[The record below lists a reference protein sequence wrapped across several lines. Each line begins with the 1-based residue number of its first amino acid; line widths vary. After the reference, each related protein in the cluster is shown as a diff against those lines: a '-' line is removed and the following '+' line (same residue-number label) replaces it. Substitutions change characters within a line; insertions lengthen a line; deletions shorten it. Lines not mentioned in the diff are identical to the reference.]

1 MEFLYGHLLEVGRSG
16 QLNQFKFQNF
26 AVGGNVRAVTVPESA
41 ADWYTFLP
49 FSFGGAMATLQGDN
63 LDATLQFANT
73 KITRNF
79 VVEALDNTYVAKVST
94 VLFQRVSPT
103 DPRRRVSSLG
113 IVDPSRYAVERV
125 LYEYFGACAS
135 GGWDE
140 ASIQIKLNSVLDAV
154 QTNIPGRRLRRQQV
168 GNIPFTAQVRV

>member
-1 MEFLYGHLLEVGRSG
+1 MEFVYGHLLEVGRSG
-16 QLNQFKFQNF
+16 QLNQFKFQNY
-26 AVGGNVRAVTVPESA
+26 AVGQNVDE
-41 ADWYTFLP
+41 YTFLP
-49 FSFGGAMATLQGDN
+49 FGFGGAMATLQGDN

-73 KITRNF
+73 QITRNF

-94 VLFQRVSPT
+94 VLWN
-103 DPRRRVSSLG
+103 SST
-113 IVDPSRYAVERV
+113 YAVERT

-140 ASIQIKLNSVLDAV
+140 ASIQVKLNSVLDAV
-154 QTNIPGRRLRRQQV
+154 QTNVPGRRLRRQQV